1 MRDKLFSKNFKIRNR
16 NSEKD
21 FTRKRKL
28 GFVEIILFQ
37 ISTASKTLSVEL
49 NKYLTSKKIIVTE
62 YSKQAYSKARMKISH
77 TGYIELNDSLLEE
90 YYKCEDYKT
99 YKDYRLLGIDGSEI
113 ELQHGASINKEF
125 GRVFTNKESI
135 NASKS
140 VVIYDLLNE
149 LVIDSELNIYNSSER
164 ASAIKQFRRMKT
176 DGKSRKD
183 IIVADRGFPS
193 LEVFSELLSMDYDFV
208 IRYSGHNFLRE
219 TLALVDSKENDL
231 EIEISL
237 NSFYQRK
244 RNPRIKELLSKGYPD
259 NIKLRVVKLTLSNGV
274 KEYLITSI
282 LDKNELTIEDLNEIY
297 NLRWNEEVYFDFQ
310 KNIMEVE
317 NFTGK
322 SVETIKQDYY
332 STILVGNLHSLIIAD
347 AQEEVDKETKKN
359 IKLQYEKYKINKSV
373 TFGIMKEQIYDL
385 LTAKNWKKQFN
396 LLVKEAKKHKIPVI
410 KNRSFPIEKIGNL
423 KYPITKKRA
432 I

>member
-1 MRDKLFSKNFKIRNR
+1 MRNR
-16 NSEKD
+16 KSEKD

-28 GFVEIILFQ
+28 GFVELILFQ

-49 NKYLTSKKIIVTE
+49 NKYLTSKKIIATE

-77 TGYIELNDSLLEE
+77 TGYIELNNSLLEE

-125 GRVFTNKESI
+125 GSLFTNQESI

-140 VVIYDLLNE
+140 IVIYDLLNE
-149 LVIDSELNIYNSSER
+149 LVLDSELNIYNSSER
-164 ASAIKQFRRMKT
+164 ASAIKQFRRIKT

-183 IIVADRGFPS
+183 LIVADRGFPS

-244 RNPRIKELLSKGYPD
+244 RNPRIKELLNKGYPD
-259 NIKLRVVKLTLSNGV
+259 KIRLRVVKLTLSNSV
-274 KEYLITSI
+274 EEYLITSI
-282 LDKNELTIEDLNEIY
+282 LDNNELTIEDLNKIY

-310 KNIMEVE
+310 KNIMQVE

-332 STILVGNLHSLIIAD
+332 SSILVGNLHSLIIAD

-359 IKLQYEKYKINKSV
+359 TKLKYEKYKINKSV

-385 LTAKNWKKQFN
+385 LTQKNWKKQFN
-396 LLVKEAKKHKIPVI
+396 LLVKEAKKHKMPVI
-410 KNRSFPIEKIGNL
+410 KNRSFPIKKIGNL

-432 I
+432 F

>member
-1 MRDKLFSKNFKIRNR
+1 
-16 NSEKD
+16 
-21 FTRKRKL
+21 
-28 GFVEIILFQ
+28 
-37 ISTASKTLSVEL
+37 
-49 NKYLTSKKIIVTE
+49 
-62 YSKQAYSKARMKISH
+62 MKISH

-90 YYKCEDYKT
+90 YYKSEDYRT

-113 ELQHGASINKEF
+113 ELQHGGSIYKEF
-125 GRVFTNKESI
+125 GRVFTNRESI

-164 ASAIKQFRRMKT
+164 ASAIKQFRRMEKE
-176 DGKSRKD
+176 GKSRKD

-193 LEVFSELLSMDYDFV
+193 LEVFSELLSMGYDFV

-219 TLALVDSKENDL
+219 TLALVEGKENDL

-237 NSFYQRK
+237 KSFYQRK
-244 RNPRIKELLSKGYPD
+244 RNPRIKELLRKGYPD
-259 NIKLRVVKLTLSNGV
+259 KIKLRVVKLTLSNGV

-282 LDKNELTIEDLNEIY
+282 LDKKEFTIEDFNEIY
-297 NLRWNEEVYFDFQ
+297 NLRWNEEIYFDFQ

-359 IKLQYEKYKINKSV
+359 IKLKYEKYKINKSV

-385 LTAKNWKKQFN
+385 LTVRNWKKQFN
-396 LLVKEAKKHKIPVI
+396 LLVKEAKKHRVPVI
-410 KNRSFPIEKIGNL
+410 KNRSFPREKKGNL
-423 KYPITKKRA
+423 KYPITRKRV